1 MWGQYTELP
10 PSFAG
15 LGYTLPGNGP
25 PLCRCKE
32 LIIHIL
38 LHFLIPAIVVTL
50 FFRRRWIFTYLVM
63 ISTMLVDVDHFLA
76 TPIYD
81 PGRCSIGF
89 HPLHG
94 LFPIA
99 LYVCFCFT
107 PKLRIVGIG
116 LVIHMVLD
124 SVDCQLTNG
133 LWFV

>member
-1 MWGQYTELP
+1 M
-10 PSFAG
+10 
-15 LGYTLPGNGP
+15 
-25 PLCRCKE
+25 
-32 LIIHIL
+32 
-38 LHFLIPAIVVTL
+38 VVIF
-50 FFRRRWIFTYLVM
+50 FFRKRGIIAYLVM
-63 ISTMLVDVDHFLA
+63 ISTMLVDIDHIFA
-76 TPIYD
+76 DPIYD

-99 LYVCFCFT
+99 LYVFFCLF

-116 LVIHMVLD
+116 LIVHMVLD